1 MSTSIGLEDIARII
15 GVEPVTPI
23 DPTLYEQALTHR
35 SSGEANYQR
44 LEFLGDR
51 VLGLTI
57 ATELYNRF
65 PGASEGELAARF
77 SMLVSGET
85 CANVARMIALPE
97 RVKLGTQAVK
107 DGVRSSDNIT
117 ADLMESLIGA
127 LYLDQGLDIARSF
140 ILRHWRSL
148 IDEQHATP
156 KHPKAE
162 LQEWA
167 VARKYRSPQYEVI
180 SRDGLAHSSLFQVEV
195 RIGKL
200 HRAEAEGYSKQ
211 SAEKSAAQ
219 KLLERLKKLHERPKI
234 ALEEWARAHKHS
246 PPKYEVIAQKGDAHA
261 SNVRVKVSIGKIY
274 RAKADGSNK
283 QRAEK
288 AAAQN
293 LLEQLNN
300 LHKHPKT
307 ALQEWAHVHKHNL
320 PKYKVIAQED
330 EAHSSHVRVVV
341 SIGELHHAEAEGS
354 NKQNAE
360 KAAAK
365 QLLEQLGET

>member
-1 MSTSIGLEDIARII
+1 MSTSIDLEDIARITGI
-15 GVEPVTPI
+15 EPVTPVNL
-23 DPTLYEQALTHR
+23 TLYEQALTHG
-35 SSGEANYQR
+35 SSGKANYQR

-97 RVKLGTQAVK
+97 WVKLGTQAVEA
-107 DGVRSSDNIT
+107 GARSSDNIA
-117 ADLMESLIGA
+117 ADVMESLIGA

-140 ILRHWRSL
+140 ILRHWRIL

-167 VARKYRSPQYEVI
+167 LARKYSPPQYEVLA
-180 SRDGLAHSSLFQVEV
+180 RDGPIHAPRFQIAVS
-195 RIGKL
+195 IGKL
-200 HRAEAEGYSKQ
+200 HRAEAEGSNKQ
-211 SAEKSAAQ
+211 SAEKAAAKQ
-219 KLLERLKKLHERPKI
+219 LLEQLNKPPKHPKS
-234 ALEEWARAHKHS
+234 ALQEWAHAHKHNL
-246 PPKYEVIAQKGDAHA
+246 PKYEVIAQEDDAHA
-261 SNVRVKVSIGKIY
+261 S
-274 RAKADGSNK
+274 
-283 QRAEK
+283 
-288 AAAQN
+288 
-293 LLEQLNN
+293 
-300 LHKHPKT
+300 
-307 ALQEWAHVHKHNL
+307 
-320 PKYKVIAQED
+320 
-330 EAHSSHVRVVV
+330 HVRVAVR
-341 SIGELHHAEAEGS
+341 IGELHHAEAEGS

>member
-1 MSTSIGLEDIARII
+1 MSTSIDLEDIARITGI
-15 GVEPVTPI
+15 EPVTPVNL
-23 DPTLYEQALTHR
+23 TLYEQALTHG
-35 SSGEANYQR
+35 SSGKANYQR

-85 CANVARMIALPE
+85 CANVARRIALPE
-97 RVKLGTQAVK
+97 WVKLGMQAVET
-107 DGVRSSDNIT
+107 GVRSSDNIA
-117 ADLMESLIGA
+117 ADVMESLIGA

-140 ILRHWRSL
+140 ILRRWRIL
-148 IDEQHATP
+148 IDEQHAAP

-162 LQEWA
+162 LQELA
-167 VARKYRSPQYEVI
+167 LARKYGSPQYKVI

-195 RIGKL
+195 SIGKL
-200 HRAEAEGYSKQ
+200 YSAKAEGYNKQ
-211 SAEKSAAQ
+211 IAEKAAAQ
-219 KLLERLKKLHERPKI
+219 NLLEQLKNLHERPKT
-234 ALEEWARAHKHS
+234 ALQEWARAHKHS
-246 PPKYEVIAQKGDAHA
+246 PPKYEVIAQKDDAHA
-261 SNVRVKVSIGKIY
+261 SNVRVKVRIGKLH
-274 RAKADGSNK
+274 RATAEGYNK
-283 QRAEK
+283 QIAEK

-293 LLEQLNN
+293 LLEQLKN
-300 LHKHPKT
+300 LHERPKT

-320 PKYKVIAQED
+320 PKYEVIAQKD
-330 EAHSSHVRVVV
+330 DAHASHVRVAV

-365 QLLEQLGET
+365 QLLEQLGKT

>member
-1 MSTSIGLEDIARII
+1 MSTSIDLEDIARITGI
-15 GVEPVTPI
+15 EPVTPVNL
-23 DPTLYEQALTHR
+23 TLYKQALTHG
-35 SSGEANYQR
+35 SSGKVNYQR

-65 PGASEGELAARF
+65 PGASAGELAARF

-97 RVKLGTQAVK
+97 WVKLG
-107 DGVRSSDNIT
+107 DGARSSDNIT
-117 ADLMESLIGA
+117 ADVMESLIGA
-127 LYLDQGLDIARSF
+127 LYLDQGLDMARSF
-140 ILRHWRSL
+140 ILRHWRIL

-167 VARKYRSPQYEVI
+167 LARKYRSPQYEVI

-195 RIGKL
+195 SIGKL
-200 HRAEAEGYSKQ
+200 YSAKAKDYNKQ

-219 KLLERLKKLHERPKI
+219 KLLEQLKKLHEQPKI
-234 ALEEWARAHKHS
+234 ALQEWARAHKHS
-246 PPKYEVIAQKGDAHA
+246 PPKYEVIAQKDDAHA

-288 AAAQN
+288 AAAQK

-320 PKYKVIAQED
+320 PKYEVIAQED
-330 EAHSSHVRVVV
+330 DAHASHVRVAVR
-341 SIGELHHAEAEGS
+341 IGELYHAEAEGS